1 MLITCATRLNELVPE
16 QQLYVLPDV
25 GTVLK
30 RDWAAGV
37 GLLLGGGGAQYALG
51 RRRGLGGVLLS
62 ISVVPDESSLF
73 LFLGRGFGFTAT
85 RLEESSD
92 SSSRKGFVLTGA
104 ESAGISLSCM
114 PSGLSRISGVSGPN
128 I

>member
-1 MLITCATRLNELVPE
+1 MLITCATRLNKLVPE

-25 GTVLK
+25 GTVLT
-30 RDWAAGV
+30 RGWAAGV

-51 RRRGLGGVLLS
+51 GRKDLEGVLLS
-62 ISVVPDESSLF
+62 ISVVPDELSLF
-73 LFLGRGFGFTAT
+73 LFLGRGFGFTT
-85 RLEESSD
+85 TQLEESD

-104 ESAGISLSCM
+104 ESVGISLSCM
-114 PSGLSRISGVSGPN
+114 PSGLSRVSGVSGPN